1 MANLDDRYVINAAKT
16 RLCGSYGLGNVEEIL
31 SFFADAFTDLSEGQ
45 PTLAHI
51 DAKTVLKARLEKLFR
66 EHSVELSPIVIEVKV
81 ADGMAVEYGWHVMT
95 LRPRSGG
102 PTETRQTRYT
112 EIWEHDPALGWRI
125 VLYIDNNDH
134 ERVLIEDTLRALDG
148 ASA

>member
-1 MANLDDRYVINAAKT
+1 MDDRYVINAAKT

-51 DAKTVLKARLEKLFR
+51 DAKTVLKARLEKLLR
-66 EHSVELSPIVIEVKV
+66 ENAVELSPIIIEVKL
-81 ADGMAVEYGWHVMT
+81 ADGMAVDYGWHVMT

-125 VLYIDNNDH
+125 VVYIDNNDH
-134 ERVLIEDTLRALDG
+134 ERVLIDDTLRALDG
-148 ASA
+148 TSA

>member
-1 MANLDDRYVINAAKT
+1 MANLDDRYVIHAAKT

-51 DAKTVLKARLEKLFR
+51 DAKTVLKARLEKLLR
-66 EHSVELSPIVIEVKV
+66 ENAVELSPIIIEVKL
-81 ADGMAVEYGWHVMT
+81 ADGMAVDYGWHVMT

-125 VLYIDNNDH
+125 VVYIDNNDH
-134 ERVLIEDTLRALDG
+134 ERVLIDDTLRALDG
-148 ASA
+148 TSA

>member
-1 MANLDDRYVINAAKT
+1 VATLDDRYVINAAKT
-16 RLCGSYGLGNVEEIL
+16 RLCGSYALGNVEEIL

-45 PTLAHI
+45 PSLFHL

-81 ADGMAVEYGWHVMT
+81 ADGIAVEYGWHVMT

-102 PTETRQTRYT
+102 PTETRRTRYT

-125 VLYIDNNDH
+125 AVYIDNNDH
-134 ERVLIEDTLRALDG
+134 ERVLIDDTLRALVG

>member
-1 MANLDDRYVINAAKT
+1 MDDRYVIHAAKT

-51 DAKTVLKARLEKLFR
+51 DAKTVLKARLEKLLR
-66 EHSVELSPIVIEVKV
+66 ENAVELSPIIIEVKL
-81 ADGMAVEYGWHVMT
+81 ADGMAVDYGWHVMT

-125 VLYIDNNDH
+125 VVYIDNNDH
-134 ERVLIEDTLRALDG
+134 ERVLIDDTLRALDG
-148 ASA
+148 TSA

>member
-1 MANLDDRYVINAAKT
+1 LDDRYVINAAKT
-16 RLCGSYGLGNVEEIL
+16 RLCGSYALGNVEEIL

-66 EHSVELSPIVIEVKV
+66 ENAVELSPIIIEVKL
-81 ADGMAVEYGWHVMT
+81 ADGMAVDYGWHVMT

-102 PTETRQTRYT
+102 PAETRRTRYT
-112 EIWEHDPALGWRI
+112 EIWEQDPARGWRI
-125 VLYIDNNDH
+125 VVYIDNNDH
-134 ERVLIEDTLRALDG
+134 DRVLIDDTLRALDG
-148 ASA
+148 TSA

>member
-1 MANLDDRYVINAAKT
+1 LNDRYVIHAAKT
-16 RLCGSYGLGNVEEIL
+16 RLCDSYARREVAAIL
-31 SFFADAFTDLSEGQ
+31 SFFADSFTDLSAGQ

-66 EHSVELSPIVIEVKV
+66 ENAVELSPIIIEVKL
-81 ADGMAVEYGWHVMT
+81 ADGLAVEYGWHVMT
-95 LRPRSGG
+95 LRPSSGG

-125 VLYIDNNDH
+125 VVYIDNNDH
-134 ERVLIEDTLRALDG
+134 ERVLIDDTLRALDG
-148 ASA
+148 TSA